1 MQILNGLIF
10 RLQHP
15 AFIRAYRLG
24 KVLAASAITED
35 SPTHMRSKAFDAMF
49 LECLDE
55 VLTELLGAKVVR
67 AVYETWLRSLS
78 LARNDIPMHQDRFLA
93 ALEVTFGKAGNTIA
107 KAVLRRA
114 FTKLGWKLEEMSD
127 FTYPN
132 YVELMRAR
140 ILERI

>member
-1 MQILNGLIF
+1 M
-10 RLQHP
+10 
-15 AFIRAYRLG
+15 
-24 KVLAASAITED
+24 T
-35 SPTHMRSKAFDAMF
+35 SKAFDAMF

-78 LARNDIPMHQDRFLA
+78 LARNDIPLHQDRFLA

>member
-1 MQILNGLIF
+1 
-10 RLQHP
+10 
-15 AFIRAYRLG
+15 
-24 KVLAASAITED
+24 
-35 SPTHMRSKAFDAMF
+35 MRSRAFDTVF

-55 VLTELLGAKVVR
+55 VLTELLGARVVR

-78 LARNDIPMHQDRFLA
+78 LARSDIPMRQDRFLA
-93 ALEVTFGKAGNTIA
+93 ALEVTFGKASNTIA

-114 FTKLGWKLEEMSD
+114 FTKLGWKLGEISD